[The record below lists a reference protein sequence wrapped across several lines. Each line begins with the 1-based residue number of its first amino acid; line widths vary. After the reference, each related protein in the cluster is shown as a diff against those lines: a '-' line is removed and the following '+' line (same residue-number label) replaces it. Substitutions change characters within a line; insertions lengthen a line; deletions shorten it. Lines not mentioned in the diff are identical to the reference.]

1 MYVIGNSCIDFA
13 KINEVYI
20 LDDNLDC
27 NPGYLDVE
35 YNHTLKDATMYSS
48 LDDARGIIKKIRGKV
63 EEIYFKDGERCLAL
77 QIDNFDKYKYVK
89 NLKIFR
95 IEPELV
101 E

>member
-1 MYVIGNSCIDFA
+1 MYIIGSSYIDFA
-13 KINEVYI
+13 KIDKIYI

-27 NPGYLDVE
+27 NPGYLCVE

-48 LDDARGIIKKIRGKV
+48 LDDARKIIKKIREEV
-63 EEIYFKDGERCLAL
+63 EEIYFKDGESCLDL
-77 QIDNFDKYKYVK
+77 QIDNFDKYEYVE

-101 E
+101 

>member
-1 MYVIGNSCIDFA
+1 MYVIGSSHIDFA
-13 KINEVYI
+13 KIDEIYI

-27 NPGYLDVE
+27 NPGYLNVE

-48 LDDARGIIKKIRGKV
+48 LDDARKIIKKIREEV
-63 EEIYFKDGERCLAL
+63 EEIYFKDGESCLAL
-77 QIDNFDKYKYVK
+77 QIDNFDKYEYVE

-101 E
+101 